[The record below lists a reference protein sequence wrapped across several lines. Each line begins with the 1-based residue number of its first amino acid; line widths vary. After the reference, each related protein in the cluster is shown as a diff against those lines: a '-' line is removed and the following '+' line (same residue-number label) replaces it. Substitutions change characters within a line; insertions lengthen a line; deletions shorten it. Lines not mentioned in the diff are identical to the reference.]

1 MEGDEQHQVALV
13 CAICGAFFC
22 VLSPLSFWILW
33 AVNWRPWRI
42 YSWIYARKW
51 PDIIQGPHLGVV
63 AGVLSLIAW
72 VIVLSP
78 IVLLITWGAIII
90 GLLRRNI
97 IGLALIIAGTALLLA
112 FYSIMLWWRTQW
124 QSSRGVAYLL
134 LLAVALLCAYEFC
147 AVYVT
152 AGASASE
159 QYSPSGFF
167 FGVSVIA
174 LAINVLF
181 ICRIVFNGNGFDVD
195 EYVRRS
201 YKFAYSDCVEVGA
214 VACLTE
220 PPDPNELYMRK
231 SSRALHLGLLY
242 LGSVTVLVVYA
253 VLYWLT
259 AKEAR
264 WLGAVTSVAVL
275 VLDWNMGVCLFA
287 FEIVRSRIVALSV
300 AGISRI
306 FLICFGV
313 HYWYLGHCISYA
325 FVASVLLG
333 AIVSRRLFVSNPLF
347 ERRVALRS
355 TVLRLREGFRRNGQN
370 SSSSSSEGCGSSV
383 KRSSSSVEAG
393 HQASSVDDIY
403 GNNHIS
409 MSANNRKNML
419 FGRSRSCQEDANCDK
434 NVDSGRES
442 LALRSNSCRSVHD
455 SEVVRT
461 TDRHLDH
468 NTSLI
473 TCSSS
478 GLESQGCESSGSGA
492 PSINHSGLDMNIALI
507 LQDRLNDPRITSILK
522 RKTGLSDHELASLL
536 QDKGLD
542 PNFTFML
549 KERGLDP
556 RLLSLLQ
563 RSSLDADREHQ
574 DATDAPVPDSGRLD
588 STVPNQISLS
598 EELRQR
604 GLEKW
609 LRFSRLMLH
618 QIAGTA
624 ERAWIFLTLVFIAET
639 VLVSIFR
646 PKPVKVINA
655 THEQFEFGFSVLLLS
670 PAVCSIMA
678 FLWSLHAEGMSM
690 TSRPRKYG
698 FIAWLLTTCV
708 GLLLSFLSKSSLI
721 LGLALTFPLMVAS
734 LSVALPIWM
743 HNGYCFWISGGLESH
758 GNRHQSSRKEAIML
772 AGSLCIFM
780 GSVAALGAIIS
791 AKPLDDLGYKGWNT
805 NQNSIYSPYTT
816 SMYLG
821 WALASAIA
829 LVFTAGMPIVA
840 WFATYRFS
848 FSSAIC
854 LGFFTVVLVAFCGTS
869 YWGVLSSR
877 DRIPMKADFL
887 AALLPLVCIPAFLC
901 LFTGLYKWKDDDWK
915 LSRGVYAFIGIGF
928 TLLLGALSAL
938 TVMVAPWTVGVAFL
952 LVILLILLAIG
963 VIHYWASNN
972 FYLTRTQMLFVCF
985 LAFLLALSAFLL
997 GLFEGKPFVVK

>member
-1 MEGDEQHQVALV
+1 MEGDEEHQVALA
-13 CAICGAFFC
+13 CAICGALFC

-33 AVNWRPWRI
+33 SVNWRPWRI

-51 PDIIQGPHLGVV
+51 PDIIQGHQQSVISRL
-63 AGVLSLIAW
+63 LSLIAW
-72 VIVLSP
+72 AIVLSP
-78 IVLLITWGAIII
+78 IVLLITWGGIII

-97 IGLALIIAGTALLLA
+97 IGLAVIMAGMALLLA
-112 FYSIMLWWRTQW
+112 FYSIMLWWRTQS
-124 QSSRGVAYLL
+124 QSLSMGAAYLL
-134 LLAVALLCAYEFC
+134 SLAVALLSAYELC

-152 AGASASE
+152 AGVSASE

-174 LAINVLF
+174 LAINILF
-181 ICRIVFNGNGFDVD
+181 ICRIVFNGNGLDVD
-195 EYVRRS
+195 EYVQRS
-201 YKFAYSDCVEVGA
+201 YKFAYSDCIEVGA

-242 LGSVTVLVVYA
+242 IGSLVVLVVYT
-253 VLYWLT
+253 VLYGLT

-287 FEIVRSRIVALSV
+287 FEIVRSRILALTV

-333 AIVSRRLFVSNPLF
+333 AAVSRRLFVSDPLF

-355 TVLRLREGFRRNGQN
+355 TVLRLREGFRHNGQN
-370 SSSSSSEGCGSSV
+370 SSSSSSEGCGSSM

-393 HQASSVDDIY
+393 NQASSVEDIC
-403 GNNHIS
+403 GNNHLS
-409 MSANNRKNML
+409 VSGYNRKNML

-434 NVDSGRES
+434 NVDNGSAS
-442 LALRSNSCRSVHD
+442 LGLRSNSCRSVVHD
-455 SEVVRT
+455 SEGVRT

-468 NTSLI
+468 NSSLI
-473 TCSSS
+473 ACSSS
-478 GLESQGCESSGSGA
+478 GLESQGCGSSGSGA
-492 PSINHSGLDMNIALI
+492 PSGNHSGLDVNIALL
-507 LQDRLNDPRITSILK
+507 LQDRLNDPRVTSILK
-522 RKTGLSDHELASLL
+522 RKIGLSDHELASLL

-563 RSSLDADREHQ
+563 RSSLDAGREHQ
-574 DATDAPVPDSGRLD
+574 DATDVAVPDSGRLD

-598 EELRQR
+598 EELRQK

-609 LRFSRLMLH
+609 LRFSRFMLH

-639 VLVSIFR
+639 VLVSVFR

-678 FLWSLHAEGMSM
+678 FLWSLHAEGMAM

-708 GLLLSFLSKSSLI
+708 GLLLSFLS
-721 LGLALTFPLMVAS
+721 
-734 LSVALPIWM
+734 WM
-743 HNGYCFWISGGLESH
+743 
-758 GNRHQSSRKEAIML
+758 
-772 AGSLCIFM
+772 
-780 GSVAALGAIIS
+780 
-791 AKPLDDLGYKGWNT
+791 
-805 NQNSIYSPYTT
+805 
-816 SMYLG
+816 
-821 WALASAIA
+821 
-829 LVFTAGMPIVA
+829 LV
-840 WFATYRFS
+840 
-848 FSSAIC
+848 
-854 LGFFTVVLVAFCGTS
+854 
-869 YWGVLSSR
+869 
-877 DRIPMKADFL
+877 
-887 AALLPLVCIPAFLC
+887 
-901 LFTGLYKWKDDDWK
+901 
-915 LSRGVYAFIGIGF
+915 
-928 TLLLGALSAL
+928 
-938 TVMVAPWTVGVAFL
+938 
-952 LVILLILLAIG
+952 
-963 VIHYWASNN
+963 SNN
-972 FYLTRTQMLFVCF
+972 YLC
-985 LAFLLALSAFLL
+985 
-997 GLFEGKPFVVK
+997 